1 MREFLH
7 SLLVS
12 GYTSRMRSSSS
23 PIVARLTGTPHYIS
37 MPSLVK
43 SGRVSPLKQ
52 SIQDIM
58 ETQFSHLKASKVCA
72 CCKIEKPISE
82 FGKRASLADG
92 HNIYC
97 KSCQNA
103 KLRESRAR
111 RKNTLPPP
119 TALPAPDAAS
129 KLLKDC
135 TPRELILELKNRGYK
150 GRLVWQPPMPQPIV
164 INIEEFN

>member
-1 MREFLH
+1 
-7 SLLVS
+7 
-12 GYTSRMRSSSS
+12 MRSSSS

-97 KSCQNA
+97 KSYQNA

-111 RKNTLPPP
+111 RKNTLPP

-129 KLLKDC
+129 HDQQERTPLSVY
-135 TPRELILELKNRGYK
+135 TPRELIMELKNRGYK

>member
-1 MREFLH
+1 
-7 SLLVS
+7 
-12 GYTSRMRSSSS
+12 
-23 PIVARLTGTPHYIS
+23 
-37 MPSLVK
+37 
-43 SGRVSPLKQ
+43 
-52 SIQDIM
+52 M
-58 ETQFSHLKASKVCA
+58 ETHFSHLKASKVCA

-119 TALPAPDAAS
+119 TALSAPDAAS
-129 KLLKDC
+129 HDSQGKTPLSEY
-135 TPRELILELKNRGYK
+135 TPRELIMELKARGYK